1 MNGWQEKGDT
11 MANGQQVDLGK
22 IVVNNLLKDFGNRV
36 PQAPKDPKLASS
48 PANIAGRAASGMFQD
63 IVSPVLSTMEMGGN
77 RISKDVVSLLKGIA
91 DFSQGATGMEMP
103 SGKSYA
109 GSPTQS
115 SISNMDLTP
124 EQKNALSVI
133 TSLSVAKKDPQYQAV
148 IGQLKKNTAKQVEEA
163 KQMGVSDAEI
173 EATAL
178 NEAIQRTKMQEE
190 AFLNSIQG
198 QNKNNIDQMELLKR
212 AGVKQGLLSRLT
224 GMDLA
229 PDMTQAQ
236 LQNIAG
242 AQNVLGEEPLQQGE
256 LLKSRIQTEID
267 LFKDD
272 EKAKSEFFKTIKRP
286 EAMSADAT
294 KNLGFNERIVDSTQG
309 IFDLVGV
316 KDESGK
322 IVNLDMNKLRF
333 SPKSSELRQKLEIAR
348 NNLVSAI
355 VRKESGA
362 AITEEDVK
370 DAERR
375 LGVKL
380 GLDALGSNPQ
390 ALIFALQTAQE
401 EARKGAQRLAPN
413 EELRDAYNQLK
424 DKFSDEVIYQGFK
437 ARGLI

>member
-1 MNGWQEKGDT
+1 
-11 MANGQQVDLGK
+11 MANGQQIDLGQI
-22 IVVNNLLKDFGNRV
+22 IVELGRRGGQTLKQNI
-36 PQAPKDPKLASS
+36 DP
-48 PANIAGRAASGMFQD
+48 I
-63 IVSPVLSTMEMGGN
+63 
-77 RISKDVVSLLKGIA
+77 
-91 DFSQGATGMEMP
+91 TGMATNLAKNINPIGGISSMAANLTKGVYQGISEKD
-103 SGKSYA
+103 SASQA
-109 GSPTQS
+109 TTSPRS
-115 SISNMDLTP
+115 AMNLTP
-124 EQKNALSVI
+124 DQQNALNVI
-133 TSLSVAKKDPQYQAV
+133 TSLSAAKQDPQYQAA

-198 QNKNNIDQMELLKR
+198 QSQNNIDQMELLKR
-212 AGVKQGLLSRLT
+212 AGVKPGLLSRLT

-229 PDMTQAQ
+229 PNITQAQ

-272 EKAKSEFFKTIKRP
+272 QKAKSEFFKTMKRP
-286 EAMSADAT
+286 EAMSADAA
-294 KNLGFNERIVDSTQG
+294 KNLGFNERIVESTQG
-309 IFDLVGV
+309 IFDLIGV

-322 IVNLDMNKLRF
+322 IVDLDMDKLRF
-333 SPKSSELRQKLEIAR
+333 SPKNSELRQKLEIAR

-370 DAERR
+370 DTENK
-375 LGVKL
+375 LGIKL

-413 EELRDAYNQLK
+413 EQLRDAYNQLQGQ
-424 DKFSDEVIYQGFK
+424 FSDEEIYQGFK